1 MVTVATID
9 EQEELKKRE
18 DEIISK
24 VWLALR
30 GLGMGAPIDIEY
42 AQALAKEFREVFI
55 DNRN

>member
-1 MVTVATID
+1 MVTVATVD
-9 EQEELKKRE
+9 EQEELKRRE

-30 GLGMGAPIDIEY
+30 GLGMAAPIDIEY
-42 AQALAKEFREVFI
+42 AQSLAREFREVFI